1 MPSSLRSAVPP
12 ASPWGQGS
20 AAAGSAPRARIA
32 GVQVLREPDWR
43 ERERAHEARARALT
57 AGHRERRAQGEAHPV
72 EDFLWTYYSLKPSHL
87 HRWHPGAGILLEN
100 AAADPGSPARR
111 DWRFYGA
118 DGEGLYVDAD
128 ALLGERGT
136 TAGYIEGLLTATA
149 ARPARFGCFGL

>member
-1 MPSSLRSAVPP
+1 LRLGFSPVSLHDALPISCSS
-12 ASPWGQGS
+12 ASPWWQGS
-20 AAAGSAPRARIA
+20 AVAASAPRARIA
-32 GVQVLREPDWR
+32 GVQVLRETDWR

-111 DWRFYGA
+111 DWRFY
-118 DGEGLYVDAD
+118 
-128 ALLGERGT
+128 
-136 TAGYIEGLLTATA
+136 
-149 ARPARFGCFGL
+149 